1 MKTLRLVLGDQLNAA
16 HPWFET
22 VSGDVVYMMAEM
34 RQETD
39 YAPHHIQKVLAF
51 FAAMRAFAQA
61 RRAEGHRVVYLAL
74 DEGRNTQGL
83 EANVRMVMAEEGCA
97 RFEYQWPD
105 EYRLDVQLKEFA
117 AEFGDRAGSV
127 DTHHFLTGRGDLA
140 EQFKGK
146 KTYLMESFYRRM
158 RKAHGVLMEGGAGG
172 DEPAG
177 GKWNYRPRCEVVL
190 HVHP

>member
-61 RRAEGHRVVYLAL
+61 RRAEGHRVVYLEL
-74 DEGRNTQGL
+74 DEGRKTQGL
-83 EANVRMVMAEEGCA
+83 EANVRMVMAEE
-97 RFEYQWPD
+97 
-105 EYRLDVQLKEFA
+105 
-117 AEFGDRAGSV
+117 
-127 DTHHFLTGRGDLA
+127 DLA
-140 EQFKGK
+140 SSTMPTGSITTRSFPLRKQRAESNGAHK
-146 KTYLMESFYRRM
+146 K
-158 RKAHGVLMEGGAGG
+158 KA
-172 DEPAG
+172 
-177 GKWNYRPRCEVVL
+177 W
-190 HVHP
+190 